1 MLQLSLWH
9 LSHLVRWESKG
20 WQNRGMTLTK
30 RISILVPLVMCWTCW
45 MNSQGHIQRAGSA
58 ELQFLF
64 CADIHHLSYQAVID
78 LFKLAG
84 TWPAKCHLCCDAP
97 TTLLAT
103 KIFILFLQTLLMQ
116 HSFYRSWIKQ
126 IDCSFCPW
134 FLGSGWICFLVLG
147 FQNVWISPLFRLI
160 FLSVMMWSGALG
172 KDREE
177 QQQQLGSE
185 QSLWLPLWER
195 TQAGDCSDI
204 NIRGWIDSVQD
215 MSLLGAV
222 KLRHDCFPSFVLL
235 CEGMKGVQ
243 QQVSFLPQNKLLED
257 KWSSAVRSCWCCFP
271 LGFKFCTQSQ
281 SW

>member
-1 MLQLSLWH
+1 MLDEQSGSHPACWECWVTVPVLCWHPSPLLSGSDWSLQAGRHMASQMSPLLWCSNH
-9 LSHLVRWESKG
+9 
-20 WQNRGMTLTK
+20 
-30 RISILVPLVMCWTCW
+30 P
-45 MNSQGHIQRAGSA
+45 
-58 ELQFLF
+58 
-64 CADIHHLSYQAVID
+64 LSYQNIHIILTD
-78 LFKLAG
+78 S
-84 TWPAKCHLCCDAP
+84 PDP
-97 TTLLAT
+97 TQLLQ
-103 KIFILFLQTLLMQ
+103 ILDQTNWLLLLP
-116 HSFYRSWIKQ
+116 FA
-126 IDCSFCPW
+126 
-134 FLGSGWICFLVLG
+134 LGQWRICFLVLG
-147 FQNVWISPLFRLI
+147 FQSVWISPSFRLI
-160 FLSVMMWSGALG
+160 FLYVVMWSGALG

-204 NIRGWIDSVQD
+204 NIQGWIDSVQD

-243 QQVSFLPQNKLLED
+243 QQVSFLPQNELLED
-257 KWSSAVRSCWCCFP
+257 KWSSAARSCWCCFP